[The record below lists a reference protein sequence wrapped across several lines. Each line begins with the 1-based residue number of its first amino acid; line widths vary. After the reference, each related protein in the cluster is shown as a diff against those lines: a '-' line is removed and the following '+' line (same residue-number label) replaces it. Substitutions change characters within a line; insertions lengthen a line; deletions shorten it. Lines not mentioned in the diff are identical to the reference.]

1 MADLGVL
8 KSTPGG
14 HDFLHDFSTTLQ
26 QMMGDL
32 DFSTF
37 RVSEESG
44 CDENTFCTPD
54 TIDQC
59 ISFLNQVH
67 VPGLIFPFVIL
78 TFTD

>member
-67 VPGLIFPFVIL
+67 VPGLIFSICYFNL
-78 TFTD
+78 H

>member
-59 ISFLNQVH
+59 ISFLNQVY
-67 VPGLIFPFVIL
+67 VSELIFPFVIL

>member
-8 KSTPGG
+8 KSGG

-32 DFSTF
+32 DFSTC
-37 RVSEESG
+37 RVSEESA

-59 ISFLNQVH
+59 ISFLNQV
-67 VPGLIFPFVIL
+67 PELIFPFVIL
-78 TFTD
+78 TLTD

>member
-32 DFSTF
+32 DFSTC

-59 ISFLNQVH
+59 ISFLNQV
-67 VPGLIFPFVIL
+67 PELIFPFVIL
-78 TFTD
+78 TLTD